1 MDISRI
7 LQTAFKSYLRA
18 AWFAVPI
25 GCEGGRMLHA
35 SEVHT
40 RKVLLYDILS

>member
-1 MDISRI
+1 MDISGI

-25 GCEGGRMLHA
+25 GCEGGKA
-35 SEVHT
+35 AA
-40 RKVLLYDILS
+40 YQ